1 MDNKNKALHQPRA
14 VFFTAELNVAAK
26 VAFFYFV
33 FAVSWIVASDS
44 ALEYIVRDV
53 SLLSYIQTIKGLL
66 FVLISAVLIFAL
78 VNRYAKIL
86 REKESHL
93 RTLVD
98 TLPDLVWLKDK
109 EGVYLSCNR
118 KFERFF
124 GAQEHQIVG
133 RTDYDFVDSELS
145 DFFRANDLAAMA
157 AGGPCANEEELT
169 YVDDGHTELVE
180 TIKTPMVDSK
190 GKLIG
195 VLGVGR
201 DITLRRQNEQEVRLL
216 KEALEQSPV
225 AVILMDSNCR
235 VTYVNSAYTRQSG
248 YDPELI
254 LGDTPAFM
262 FDDNGDIAEP
272 IQDAVSAGQSWSGE
286 ISSQSREGA
295 VVWEYLIVSPV
306 QDDDGTLTHYLAVME
321 DITLRKRQEDR
332 LWFQAHYDELT
343 GLPNRMLVLDRLQ
356 QMIKEGERTQEQ
368 IAVLFLDMDDFK
380 KINDSMG
387 HDVGDKAL
395 REAASRLR
403 AAVRAGD
410 TVGRLGGDEFIV
422 LANRM
427 NSADGVPVIASHI
440 LQGFQEPF
448 NLDGRA
454 ISLTASVGVALYPDD
469 GQTPSELLK
478 NADSAMYV
486 AKEKGR
492 DRFAFF
498 ESRMNLEVARRLQ
511 IEELLGGAIER
522 GEIYVVFQPQI
533 NLKTTQVQGVEALL
547 RWDSPLLGPVR
558 PDEFISV
565 AEQTGQIVALGRF
578 VIKES
583 LSSLQDWL
591 TAAADFRLAIN
602 LSPRQFRDEHLVEF
616 IQDALQL
623 CHIDPRRLELEITEG
638 VLMTADKLTLSV
650 LNTLHQ
656 KGISL
661 ALDDFGVGY
670 SSLSYLRNY
679 PFDLLKIDRS
689 FIQDMTEDSGDCA
702 LVNATVV
709 MARALGIKVL
719 AEGVE
724 TELQEQLLQRL
735 GCDLVQG
742 FFYSRPVPASELK
755 TYLNAPPCRNEFSG
769 RLNS

>member
-1 MDNKNKALHQPRA
+1 MANKNKPLQQPRA

-33 FAVSWIVASDS
+33 FAVFWIVGSDS
-44 ALEYIVRDV
+44 ALEYIVTDL

-66 FVLISAVLIFAL
+66 FVLLSAVLIFAL

-109 EGVYLSCNR
+109 EGVYISCNR

-133 RTDYDFVDSELS
+133 RTDYDFVDPELS

-157 AGGPCANEEELT
+157 AGRSCTNEEEIT
-169 YVDDGHTELVE
+169 YADDGHVELVE
-180 TIKTPMVDSK
+180 TIKTPMVDSN

-216 KEALEQSPV
+216 KQALEQSPV
-225 AVILMDSNCR
+225 AVILMDSSCR
-235 VTYVNSAYTRQSG
+235 VTYVNSAYTRHSG
-248 YDPELI
+248 YDPEMI

-262 FDDNGDIAEP
+262 FDDNGVIAKP
-272 IQDAVSAGQSWSGE
+272 IQDAISAGQSWSGE

-332 LWFQAHYDELT
+332 LWFQAHYDALT

-356 QMIKEGERTQEQ
+356 QMIKEADRTQEQ

-395 REAASRLR
+395 REAARRLR

-498 ESRMNLEVARRLQ
+498 ESRMNFEVARRLQ

-533 NLKTTQVQGVEALL
+533 NLKTARVEGVEALL
-547 RWDSPLLGPVR
+547 RWDSPVLGPVR

-591 TAAADFRLAIN
+591 TAAAEFRLAIN

-638 VLMTADKLTLSV
+638 VLMTADKLTLNV

-689 FIQDMTEDSGDCA
+689 FIQDMTEDSDDCA

-709 MARALGIKVL
+709 MARALGIRVL

-742 FFYSRPVPASELK
+742 FFYSRPVPADELK
-755 TYLNAPPCRNEFSG
+755 TYLNTPPCRNTSIG
-769 RLNS
+769 RLSY